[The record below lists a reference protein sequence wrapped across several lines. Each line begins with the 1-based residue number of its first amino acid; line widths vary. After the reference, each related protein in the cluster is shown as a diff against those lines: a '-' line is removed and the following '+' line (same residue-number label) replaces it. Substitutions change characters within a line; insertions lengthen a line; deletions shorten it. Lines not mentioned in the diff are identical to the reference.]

1 MKNLLYI
8 IGLVA
13 IVAVIVAIVKTNNTE
28 VTVPASELEL
38 PIAED
43 LMVKEMPA
51 VMEDDMVAE
60 EVTEVVTEGNLPPA
74 GIQ

>member
-13 IVAVIVAIVKTNNTE
+13 IVAVIVAIIKTNNTE

-43 LMVKEMPA
+43 LMVKEMPV
-51 VMEDDMVAE
+51 VMEGDMVAE
-60 EVTEVVTEGNLPPA
+60 EATEVVTEGNLPPA
-74 GIQ
+74 AVQ

>member
-51 VMEDDMVAE
+51 VMEDDIVAE
-60 EVTEVVTEGNLPPA
+60 EATEVVTEGNLPPA